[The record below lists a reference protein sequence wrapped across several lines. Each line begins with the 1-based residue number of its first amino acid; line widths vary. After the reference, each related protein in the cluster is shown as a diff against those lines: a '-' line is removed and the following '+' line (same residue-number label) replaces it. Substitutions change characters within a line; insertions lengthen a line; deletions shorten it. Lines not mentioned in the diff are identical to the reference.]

1 MNRKKFLLDQEGVFS
16 VRSLERTSEQVTT
29 TIVNLRRK
37 ADITFLRWQAHFDS
51 PIADRVFP
59 WFGAFLLSLS
69 LTLLS
74 LSRFRDLSVGE
85 QIGYYIQASH
95 LMSIGESPEIT
106 QLGLNIFA
114 LQAAW
119 LFWPISI
126 AARLFPT
133 GEFLLTIQSLVLGIA
148 VVPIWRIARGPA
160 NLRTGGAVVLTFAY
174 SLHPSVHNLN
184 LAGFH
189 PEVVAIPGL
198 LAAYLAG
205 HYEKW
210 WLSSG
215 LIFLVLTSRADL
227 GLAVAAIGIIF
238 LLENKKGAGRIVSL
252 CGLAWFLIMAF
263 WVQPAIGSGG
273 YPHIAAFRH
282 FGSSPLDVVFGM
294 LSDPLGLLKD
304 LLVRSNF
311 EQLILIIAPVL
322 FLPLI
327 HLRYLLPAVPLLIF
341 YLIAD
346 VPVGVLG
353 NPQQD
358 AAVLAVVFIA
368 ATYALMKMGSSGV
381 SRIIV
386 GGKILTVLLL
396 TASVFFIRDSASSP
410 FEKPWEWGKRDETDI
425 ARVTSVFWLGEDAS
439 VAVPT
444 NMYSEI
450 AERKNAYVL
459 EVDIPFIPNSDQLKH
474 LDAVIFDENIADWS
488 NSELIKFE
496 EKMIKLGFD
505 RRYDSEGI
513 QTWIRKPG
521 VD

>member
-1 MNRKKFLLDQEGVFS
+1 M
-16 VRSLERTSEQVTT
+16 
-29 TIVNLRRK
+29 
-37 ADITFLRWQAHFDS
+37 
-51 PIADRVFP
+51 
-59 WFGAFLLSLS
+59 
-69 LTLLS
+69 
-74 LSRFRDLSVGE
+74 
-85 QIGYYIQASH
+85 
-95 LMSIGESPEIT
+95 
-106 QLGLNIFA
+106 
-114 LQAAW
+114 
-119 LFWPISI
+119 
-126 AARLFPT
+126 
-133 GEFLLTIQSLVLGIA
+133 
-148 VVPIWRIARGPA
+148 
-160 NLRTGGAVVLTFAY
+160 
-174 SLHPSVHNLN
+174 
-184 LAGFH
+184 
-189 PEVVAIPGL
+189 
-198 LAAYLAG
+198 
-205 HYEKW
+205 
-210 WLSSG
+210 SSG
-215 LIFLVLTSRADL
+215 LIFLVLASRADL
-227 GLAVAAIGIIF
+227 GLAVVAIGVIF
-238 LLENKKGAGRIVSL
+238 LLENKKVAGRIISF

-263 WVQPAIGSGG
+263 WLQPAIGSGG

-282 FGSSPLDVVFGM
+282 FGGSSLDAVFGM

-311 EQLILIIAPVL
+311 EQVILIIAPVL

-327 HLRYLLPAVPLLIF
+327 HLRYVLPGVPLLIF

-358 AAVLAVVFIA
+358 IAVLAFVFIA

-386 GGKILTVLLL
+386 GRKILTVLLL
-396 TASVFFIRDSASSP
+396 TAAVFFIRDSASSP
-410 FEKPWEWGKRDETDI
+410 FEKPWEWGKRDDTDI

-439 VAVPT
+439 VAAPA

-459 EVDIPFIPNSDQLKH
+459 EVDIPFIPSSEQFKH

-496 EKMIKLGFD
+496 EKMIKIGFKK
-505 RRYDSEGI
+505 RYEAEGI

>member
-1 MNRKKFLLDQEGVFS
+1 MNRKKFLFDQEGAFS
-16 VRSLERTSEQVTT
+16 VKNLERTSEQVTT

-37 ADITFLRWQAHFDS
+37 VDITFLRWQAQFDS
-51 PIADRVFP
+51 PIADRIIP

-69 LTLLS
+69 LILLS

-85 QIGYYIQASH
+85 QIGYYMQASY
-95 LMSIGESPEIT
+95 LMSIGESPEVT

-119 LFWPISI
+119 LFWPISVV
-126 AARLFPT
+126 ARLFPT
-133 GEFLLTIQSLVLGIA
+133 GEFLLTIQSLALGLA

-160 NLRTGGAVVLTFAY
+160 NLRTGGAAVLTFAY

-189 PEVVAIPGL
+189 PEVVAIPAL

-205 HYEKW
+205 YYEKW

-215 LIFLVLTSRADL
+215 LIFLVLASRADL
-227 GLAVAAIGIIF
+227 GLAVVAIGVIF
-238 LLENKKGAGRIVSL
+238 LLENKKVAGRIISF

-263 WVQPAIGSGG
+263 WLQPAIGSGG

-282 FGSSPLDVVFGM
+282 FGGNSLDAVFGM

-311 EQLILIIAPVL
+311 EQVILIIAPVL

-327 HLRYLLPAVPLLIF
+327 YLRYVLPGVPLLIF

-358 AAVLAVVFIA
+358 IAVLSFVFIA

-386 GGKILTVLLL
+386 GRKILTVLLL
-396 TASVFFIRDSASSP
+396 TAAVFFIRDSASSP
-410 FEKPWEWGKRDETDI
+410 FEKPWEWGKRDDTDI

-439 VAVPT
+439 VAAPA
-444 NMYSEI
+444 NIYSKI

-459 EVDIPFIPNSDQLKH
+459 EVDIPFIPSSEQFKR
-474 LDAVIFDENIADWS
+474 LDAVVFDENIADWS

-496 EKMIKLGFD
+496 EKMIKIGFKK
-505 RRYDSEGI
+505 RYDAEGI